1 MHRCAK
7 RIRFFLLLLFIK
19 GIALSALLVNTEK
32 YIPHNHALKEFDAY
46 LVSKV
51 KRHNLNLSKHELRKI
66 ATTGHV
72 LITAHGKKL
81 TPKQL
86 STIKRN
92 LRHYLKARFPAK
104 YKPATKPLNM
114 HFRLAKRAIKAT
126 LFDYLTN
133 RMTISNPD
141 YRNAM
146 WHTVRGFVMHQ
157 LYQKSYFD
165 AATGSLAVDYNDM
178 TAIIAGTQKLLASY
192 QKQLPAQAHHDA
204 SSTQQASS
212 SHTRKTLTHRKKHLV
227 TLKKA
232 HSFVHAIIQSKGV
245 PGTERNQVFRDI
257 MAKVNGRS
265 INGKIDHYDMKK
277 LAHDEIQKHTTQ
289 LTKLVCKLCHKQIKA
304 PNRKMYS
311 CKHAYHKTC
320 LYKKFGTVEFIKGL
334 SSSKQ
339 CPVCVK
345 K

>member
-19 GIALSALLVNTEK
+19 GIALSALLVNTQK
-32 YIPHNHALKEFDAY
+32 YVPHNHALKEFDAY
-46 LVSKV
+46 LISKV
-51 KRHNLNLSKHELRKI
+51 KRHNLNLSGYELNKI
-66 ATTGHV
+66 TTTGHV

-81 TPKQL
+81 TAKQFD
-86 STIKRN
+86 TIKRN
-92 LRHYLKARFPAK
+92 LRHYLKARFPEK
-104 YKPATKPLNM
+104 YKSPTQQLNM

-126 LFDYLTN
+126 LYDYLTN
-133 RMTISNPD
+133 RMAITNQD
-141 YRNAM
+141 YLSAM

-178 TAIIAGTQKLLASY
+178 TAITAGTQKLLASY
-192 QKQLPAQAHHDA
+192 QKQLPAQAHQA
-204 SSTQQASS
+204 IPAQQASTPR
-212 SHTRKTLTHRKKHLV
+212 TRKSPPHRKKHLV

-257 MAKVNGRS
+257 MTKINTRS
-265 INGKIDHYDMKK
+265 AHGKIDHYEMKK
-277 LAHDEIQKHTTQ
+277 LAHDEIQKHEKQ

-339 CPVCVK
+339 CPMCGK